1 MPVSSQSAPRAE
13 PRHAAFALHN
23 ARGVFA
29 REVRATSLLIRDEII
44 ESIGGPTATAAHSI
58 DCQGDFVLPG
68 LIELHTDNLE
78 RHLKPRPGTA
88 WNAARAIL
96 SHDAELAAAGITTA
110 WDAIS
115 LGNDLGADAMQST
128 YLDEITAIVSA
139 GAERLLRV
147 DHHLHF
153 RCELSSPHLQRH
165 LERAG
170 RVGTPRLVSLMDHTP
185 GQGQW
190 TDIERFRKHYGGR
203 YDLEPQQL
211 DALIARR
218 QQTRLQFAAENRRAA
233 LDFARR
239 RSCVLASHDDT
250 GVASIEQSYG
260 DSCTLAEFPTSLEA
274 ARSAR
279 ERGMFVIAGAPNLVR
294 GGSHSGNVAV
304 AELVRADLCDILSS
318 DYYPASLLQA
328 VFMLA
333 RDFALPLH
341 DAVARGTILPARAL
355 RLVDRG
361 SIEEGHRADLVRVR
375 ETSCGPVVIAVWSAG
390 RQVA

>member
-1 MPVSSQSAPRAE
+1 MRASLRSAQHGDARPAT
-13 PRHAAFALHN
+13 FSLHN
-23 ARGVFA
+23 ARVVFPLEI
-29 REVRATSLLIRDEII
+29 RESALLVRDGII
-44 ESIGGPTATAAHSI
+44 ESVGDSATPAQSL
-58 DCQGDFVLPG
+58 DCEGDLILPG

-78 RHLKPRPGTA
+78 RHLQPRPGTT

-115 LGNDLGADAMQST
+115 LGNELGSDGAQST
-128 YLDEITAIVSA
+128 YLDEIAATVSA
-139 GAERLLRV
+139 GAERLLRI

-153 RCELSSPHLQRH
+153 RCELSSPHLREH

-170 RVGTPRLVSLMDHTP
+170 DIGLPRLVSLMDHTP

-190 TDIERFRKHYGGR
+190 TDIERFRKHYAGR

-218 QQTRLQFAAENRRAA
+218 QQSRLRFAAANRLAA
-233 LDFARR
+233 VEFARLR
-239 RSCVLASHDDT
+239 DCVLASHDDT
-250 GVASIEQSYG
+250 GRTSIAQAHA

-274 ARSAR
+274 AHAAR
-279 ERGMFVIAGAPNLVR
+279 DRGMFVIAGAPNLVR

-304 AELVRADLCDILSS
+304 AELVRAGLCDILSS

-328 VFMLA
+328 VFQLA
-333 RDFALPLH
+333 RDFDLPLH
-341 DAVARGTILPARAL
+341 EAVAHATQVPARAL

-361 SIEEGHRADLVRVR
+361 SIEAGRRADLIRVR
-375 ETSCGPVVIAVWSAG
+375 ETTRGPAVMTVWSAG